1 MDILGLDLTAV
12 PWPLFLLI
20 IITAFFVLFYINI
33 HLPMAED
40 LELYKTKF
48 AAKLDIFDGHKSE
61 LISLHIVLDEIKKDQ
76 NGISIKTNK
85 KIEELELHMQQT
97 SILINDTKK
106 LISDRFSS
114 NDSVVEKNMNRL
126 DDIREKL
133 LILIAAINRYD
144 IGGRNDNIPR

>member
-1 MDILGLDLTAV
+1 MDILGIDLTAV

-20 IITAFFVLFYINI
+20 IITAFFLLFYINI

-40 LELYKTKF
+40 LDNYKNKF
-48 AAKLDIFDGHKSE
+48 ATKLDTIESYKAE
-61 LISLHIVLDEIKKDQ
+61 LISFHVILDEIKKDQ
-76 NGISIKTNK
+76 NGIAIKINN
-85 KIEELELHMQQT
+85 KIEELESDTQQI

-106 LISDRFSS
+106 IIAERFNS
-114 NDSVVEKNMNRL
+114 NELTIEKNMNRL

-144 IGGRNDNIPR
+144 IGGRNDNLSR